1 MSIRGVDEDKFAETL
16 KSRLTP
22 STSIKTPERLYGRD
36 KYLSTMAR
44 SLNSVGRQ
52 IFVYGD
58 RGVGK
63 TSLALTAAQVH
74 TGSKRKPIYVV
85 CENESTFGTVIQAVA
100 NSTIKVEDRI
110 ERPSTGQSAGFTI
123 LGNGVNINKGTP
135 RTASISPPASINE
148 ALDLVKYIMTKGSGR
163 QIVVI
168 DEMERIKSQIEKTK
182 FAEFIKNL
190 GEVDENISFVFCG
203 IASDL
208 NDIIGGHPSAGRIL
222 EPIKLDKLHHS
233 DLWKIITSVTEALN
247 IGIEREYLIRIG
259 QISDGFPHFV
269 HLIGESMFWSM
280 QESPNSLEDVRID
293 DFNAGVNGALERAEP
308 TLRVQYDKATK
319 KTRLTEDYEEVL
331 WALADT
337 TADNRQV
344 SEIYNTSYRR
354 VMNCRPLRKELT
366 REQFNQRLL
375 SLKSPGHGEI
385 LNWIGAGWYGYREKM
400 MRGYA
405 RLNAQ
410 YAGIELGRNAI

>member
-1 MSIRGVDEDKFAETL
+1 MSIRGIDEDKFGATL

-44 SLNSVGRQ
+44 SLNSTGRQ

-74 TGSKRKPIYVV
+74 TASERKPIYVV
-85 CENESTFGTVIQAVA
+85 CENESTFATVIQAVA

-110 ERPSTGQSAGFTI
+110 EKPSIGQSAGFNI
-123 LGNGVNINKGTP
+123 MGNGITINKGTP
-135 RTASISPPASINE
+135 RTASIPPPASIND
-148 ALDLVKYIMTKGSGR
+148 ALDLIRYVTAKGSGR

-168 DEMERIKSQIEKTK
+168 DEMERINSQIERVK

-190 GEVDENISFVFCG
+190 GEIDEDISFVFCG

-222 EPIKLDKLHHS
+222 EPVKLDRLHHS
-233 DLWKIITSVTEALN
+233 DLWKIITSVTEAL
-247 IGIEREYLIRIG
+247 GISIDREYLIRIG

-280 QESPNSLEDVRID
+280 QESAEELEKVRID
-293 DFNAGVNGALERAEP
+293 DFSAGVNGALERAEP
-308 TLRVQYDKATK
+308 TLKVQYDKATK

-337 TADNRQV
+337 TADSRQV
-344 SEIYNTSYRR
+344 FEIYNTSYRR
-354 VMNCRPLRKELT
+354 VMHGRPKRRELS

-375 SLKSPGHGEI
+375 SLKSTGHGEI
-385 LNWIGAGWYGYREKM
+385 LSWTGAGWYGFREKM

-410 YAGIELGRNAI
+410 YAGIELGKDAV